1 MTKDEMTDWIKRACE
16 HYGCSAKIAK
26 IHYQQYV
33 FRDWNPHPSKKF
45 WDWCNMHPDYKT
57 MRDAGTKER
66 EAKVKMWNS
75 ECYNAQ
81 YREAKQF
88 GLLGRKSLKLLQ
100 GQDFPQALD
109 KQKQQTKGKNINE

>member
-1 MTKDEMTDWIKRACE
+1 MTKDEMTDWIKRACK
-16 HYGCSAKIAK
+16 HYGCSAEIAK

-45 WDWCNMHPDYKT
+45 WDWCNMHPDYKM

-66 EAKVKMWNS
+66 EAKVKMCNS

-100 GQDFPQALD
+100 GQDSPQSRQTETTNQR
-109 KQKQQTKGKNINE
+109 QKHQ